1 MPEPTS
7 SSRVTF
13 PLALLFVIV
22 TGAAVIA
29 ALIGPL
35 LRDVEW
41 DELEFGPTLGLL
53 LVATVGGSILGGLLG
68 LFQYNRLLGVAVGL
82 WVGGMIGP
90 VALLLTTV
98 PTSKISA
105 VVPAVCI
112 GSGILLL
119 IAWLIRPPAPPEET
133 EEIVSAVLV
142 SKPEERPKPPA

>member
-1 MPEPTS
+1 MPEPVS

-35 LRDVEW
+35 LRDIEWNEVEI
-41 DELEFGPTLGLL
+41 ENVIGGLI
-53 LVATVGGSILGGLLG
+53 ATTIGGAILGGLLG
-68 LFQYNRLLGVAVGL
+68 LFQYNRLLGVAVGVG
-82 WVGGMIGP
+82 VGGTIGP
-90 VALLLTTV
+90 VALLVTTV
-98 PTSKISA
+98 PTSKISS

-119 IAWLIRPPAPPEET
+119 IAWLIRPPVPPDASEEVVAATLVSEPEESKT
-133 EEIVSAVLV
+133 SA
-142 SKPEERPKPPA
+142 